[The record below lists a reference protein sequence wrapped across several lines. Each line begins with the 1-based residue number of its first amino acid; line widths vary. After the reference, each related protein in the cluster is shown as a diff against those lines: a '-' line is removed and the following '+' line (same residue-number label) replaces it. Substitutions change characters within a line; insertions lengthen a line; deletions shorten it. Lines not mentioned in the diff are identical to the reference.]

1 VNTISK
7 NNDFH
12 FTMPLTKNYT
22 DDDGYLH
29 VEFGLSTTVKD
40 LQEDEMTE
48 NALNEAVEELKKV
61 QLVINDGHNH
71 RLKDLIGPT
80 TNAWIEGNDMFVD
93 LKVRKMW
100 EDEIQ
105 DLLDS
110 GTPLGG
116 SIEGRATKRI
126 TKKVNGI
133 SKTLIDG
140 VKLRGGALT
149 DIPAAWN
156 LRGTAREAKTCEH
169 SLCSQIKKSLD
180 SDFEIKKEAQILA
193 LDESASYEAHREK
206 LRAAIN
212 DKYPDKP
219 SFWIRNTWPNA
230 VIAESYE
237 DNQNYVIP
245 YSLDE
250 NGEVSLGEP
259 READNIWIAKMA
271 KFYEEMLKDMRGDT
285 LTEIEI
291 PEGVDLTQEEVT
303 KIKSLKDKGVDF
315 IKAILGVEEQ
325 DPKDPDPDTG
335 GGAMEK
341 TLTED
346 DIKKMI
352 DEKVE
357 AETSELKK
365 TVGTLTE
372 ENKELKKDNEEL
384 KKDKADEIHKT
395 LVKTAIEYS
404 QKLDEDTE
412 IKDEESLMKALED
425 EFTEDEL
432 KEDADTC
439 IKTYNRGLKL
449 ALQKTADG
457 PVPKTTDKPLKKEI
471 DRLKERGDE
480 LEKRLRNHGRE
491 EGGE

>member
-1 VNTISK
+1 
-7 NNDFH
+7 
-12 FTMPLTKNYT
+12 MPLTKNYT

-29 VEFGLSTTVKD
+29 IEFGLSTTVKD

-48 NALNEAVEELKKV
+48 NALNEAVEELKNV

-80 TNAWIEGNDMFVD
+80 TDAWIEGNDMFVD

-100 EDEIQ
+100 EEEIQ

-116 SIEGRATKRI
+116 SIEGRATRRI

-133 SKTLIDG
+133 NKTLIDG

-149 DIPAAWN
+149 DMPAAWN
-156 LRGTAREAKTCEH
+156 LRGTAREANTCEH
-169 SLCSQIKKSLD
+169 SLCGQIKKSLD
-180 SDFEIKKEAQILA
+180 SDFEIKKEAQIVA

-212 DKYPDKP
+212 EKYPDKP
-219 SFWIRNTWPNA
+219 SFWIRNTWPTA
-230 VIAESYE
+230 VIAEFYE

-245 YSLDE
+245 YNLDE
-250 NGEVSLGEP
+250 NGEISLGKP
-259 READNIWIAKMA
+259 READKIWIAKMA

-285 LTEIEI
+285 LTEVEI
-291 PEGVDLTQEEVT
+291 PEGVDLTQEDVT

-335 GGAMEK
+335 GGVMEK
-341 TLTED
+341 TLTEE

-352 DEKVE
+352 NEKVE
-357 AETSELKK
+357 KETSELKK
-365 TVGTLTE
+365 TVKTLTK
-372 ENKELKKDNEEL
+372 ENKELKKD
-384 KKDKADEIHKT
+384 KADDIHKA

-412 IKDEESLMKALED
+412 IIDEESLMKALES
-425 EFTEDEL
+425 EFSEDEL
-432 KEDADTC
+432 TEAPDTC
-439 IKTYNRGLKL
+439 IKAYNKGLKI
-449 ALQKTADG
+449 ALQKMPDG
-457 PVPKTTDKPLKKEI
+457 DVPKITDKPIQKEI
-471 DRLKERGDE
+471 DKLKEQGDE

-491 EGGE
+491 GGE